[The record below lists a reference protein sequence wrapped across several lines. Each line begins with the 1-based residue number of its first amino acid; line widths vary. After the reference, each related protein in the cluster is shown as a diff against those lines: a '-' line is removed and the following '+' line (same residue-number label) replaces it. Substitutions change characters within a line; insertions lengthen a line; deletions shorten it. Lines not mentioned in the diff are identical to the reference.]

1 MYENVALVF
10 WRYEWPLL
18 ALCASK
24 SGPAHCKGGPEKG
37 PGLTIRRVPRRNRM
51 ASSSTSGKPMLF
63 QATVAR
69 ARINHG
75 AGYEPNPLFLGPAC
89 SGPGEAL
96 RPPWKRGF
104 FLVERGVGRGLGP
117 KRP

>member
-1 MYENVALVF
+1 
-10 WRYEWPLL
+10 
-18 ALCASK
+18 
-24 SGPAHCKGGPEKG
+24 
-37 PGLTIRRVPRRNRM
+37 
-51 ASSSTSGKPMLF
+51 MLF

-75 AGYEPNPLFLGPAC
+75 AGYEPNPLLLGPAC
-89 SGPGEAL
+89 SGPEKPCAPMEA
-96 RPPWKRGF
+96 GF

>member
-18 ALCASK
+18 ALCAST

-37 PGLTIRRVPRRNRM
+37 ADLTIRRVPRRNRM

-75 AGYEPNPLFLGPAC
+75 AGYEPNPLLLGPAC
-89 SGPGEAL
+89 SGPEKPCAPHGSGAS
-96 RPPWKRGF
+96 
-104 FLVERGVGRGLGP
+104 FLSNAA
-117 KRP
+117 